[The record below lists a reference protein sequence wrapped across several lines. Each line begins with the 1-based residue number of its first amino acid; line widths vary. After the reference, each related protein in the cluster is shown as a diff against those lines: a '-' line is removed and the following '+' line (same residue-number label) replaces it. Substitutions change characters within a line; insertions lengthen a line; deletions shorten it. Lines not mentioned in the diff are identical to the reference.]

1 MAVLPGD
8 FSQQL
13 RSLRESHGL
22 SVGALAQRVGVSKVT
37 IWKWEKGE
45 TKPRTRMVIP
55 LAMALDVAPIDLHLP
70 VDIEELPSFPTELSV
85 VDRSALTEQPEIDA
99 ANDGEALADVV
110 ARAKRMIS
118 EASGVGPRNITISI
132 EY

>member
-1 MAVLPGD
+1 
-8 FSQQL
+8 
-13 RSLRESHGL
+13 
-22 SVGALAQRVGVSKVT
+22 
-37 IWKWEKGE
+37 
-45 TKPRTRMVIP
+45 MVIP